1 MMGDRDGGSGEGE
14 GGPAAIAA
22 VRWDEPAAP
31 YATPGSPPLDL
42 EVTQGEQPP
51 FNAPPPPLPLHL
63 ERPYS
68 RSMSS
73 LPPEPFMIMRSK
85 ALNRRVV
92 LNVGGVK
99 HEVLWRTLDRLP
111 HTRLG
116 RLRDCNTHEA
126 LTEICDDY
134 SLIDNEY
141 FFDRHPKSFSSI
153 LNFYRTGKLH
163 LVDEMCVLAFSDDLE
178 YWGIDELYLESCCQ
192 HKYHQRKEHVHEE
205 MRKEAES
212 LRQRDEEEFGEG
224 QCSQWQK
231 WLWDMLEKPTTSIAA
246 RVIAIVSILFIVLST
261 IALTLNTIPSMQV
274 NDEKGNFQDNPQLA
288 MVEAVCITWFSLEYI
303 LRFSASPNKWKFF
316 KGGLNIID
324 LLAILP
330 YFVSLFLLETNKNA
344 TDQFQ
349 DVRRVVQVFRIMR
362 ILRILKLARHS
373 TGLQSLGFTLRNS
386 YKELGLLMLF
396 LAMGVLI
403 FSSLAY
409 FAEKE
414 EPGTKFIS
422 IPETFW
428 WAGITMTTVGYGD
441 IYPTTP
447 LGKVIGS
454 VCCICGVLVIALPIP
469 IIVNNFAEFYK
480 NQMRREKALKR
491 REALERAKRE
501 GSIVSFHHIN
511 LRDAFAKSMDL
522 IDVIVDTGHNIS
534 HADGNS
540 TEGDSTTGA
549 GGRNPSQTGTGCYK
563 NFEHFPNSN
572 RDRSNSSMTPC
583 LPTGEGHPPVSSPIT
598 RRRQLLDLSASNS
611 LEEERSMMAP
621 LAQDETQ
628 LLPGSPMGYIS
639 PSVGSKTSE
648 NTKNKTVNE
657 KLEEIPSEFECCFCN
672 TKDYKDFVDA
682 ESLMPLATSD
692 FRQPVCLEMRTMELE
707 AMREKANNLFLET
720 YREENA
726 VVPIRANGG
735 DLASM
740 DSSDTFATCTTFPSN
755 SQADLTADILDSTLL
770 ALDSSNLYINPLDK
784 STESSPAIPPIPSQN
799 QRMPSVKKS
808 ASGDTALRSLGSTPV
823 DEKLTFRPLQNVERG
838 SRSSLDGSPGPK
850 KQKTRFQLRKSS
862 VREAGFLFQ
871 IPRPHSRSEGQR
883 CSQDSLEKRSKSKG
897 LASAA
902 RILNHHLF
910 GESPGSPRSGKNN
923 TSKSSLS
930 VDSLDSRETTT
941 PQTVETNRRS
951 RSILKKADSSG
962 NGRSKE
968 VDPESERLISDN
980 GSGSFDG
987 TNYSPILQPN
997 KLQNKRSKMQSSAYQ
1012 QELDRTRSFKTQL
1025 LRLDDVRGKSDS
1037 AAQINEVP
1045 LYICPPP
1052 PPIDSFSPTEETHLL
1067 SVLGTIENVSSNP
1080 QVSSQYK
1087 IDRRHPTT

>member
-1 MMGDRDGGSGEGE
+1 MVGDRDNDGLV
-14 GGPAAIAA
+14 
-22 VRWDEPAAP
+22 VRWDPAAGETGTSNRDARLSTSSYP
-31 YATPGSPPLDL
+31 SQTSPPA
-42 EVTQGEQPP
+42 TQQPP
-51 FNAPPPPLPLHL
+51 PMPPMPPPLPLQFQ
-63 ERPYS
+63 RPYS

-73 LPPEPFMIMRSK
+73 LPPEPFMIVRSK
-85 ALNRRVV
+85 ALNRRVCI
-92 LNVGGVK
+92 NVGGVK
-99 HEVLWRTLDRLP
+99 HEVLWRTLERLP

-126 LTEICDDY
+126 LSELCDDY

-178 YWGIDELYLESCCQ
+178 YWGVDELYLESCCQ

-212 LRQRDEEEFGEG
+212 LRQRDEEEFGDDK
-224 QCSQWQK
+224 CSQYQK

-274 NDEKGNFQDNPQLA
+274 NDEGNISDNPQLA
-288 MVEAVCITWFSLEYI
+288 MVEVVCITWFSLEYI

-491 REALERAKRE
+491 REALERLERAKRD

-522 IDVIVDTGHNIS
+522 IDVIVDTDHWKRTRHKSKYIPSLNIEKQNTNNNKI
-534 HADGNS
+534 D
-540 TEGDSTTGA
+540 T
-549 GGRNPSQTGTGCYK
+549 CYCTVD
-563 NFEHFPNSN
+563 E
-572 RDRSNSSMTPC
+572 
-583 LPTGEGHPPVSSPIT
+583 
-598 RRRQLLDLSASNS
+598 QLTD
-611 LEEERSMMAP
+611 EEEDM
-621 LAQDETQ
+621 
-628 LLPGSPMGYIS
+628 
-639 PSVGSKTSE
+639 
-648 NTKNKTVNE
+648 
-657 KLEEIPSEFECCFCN
+657 
-672 TKDYKDFVDA
+672 
-682 ESLMPLATSD
+682 
-692 FRQPVCLEMRTMELE
+692 
-707 AMREKANNLFLET
+707 
-720 YREENA
+720 
-726 VVPIRANGG
+726 
-735 DLASM
+735 
-740 DSSDTFATCTTFPSN
+740 
-755 SQADLTADILDSTLL
+755 
-770 ALDSSNLYINPLDK
+770 
-784 STESSPAIPPIPSQN
+784 
-799 QRMPSVKKS
+799 
-808 ASGDTALRSLGSTPV
+808 
-823 DEKLTFRPLQNVERG
+823 
-838 SRSSLDGSPGPK
+838 
-850 KQKTRFQLRKSS
+850 
-862 VREAGFLFQ
+862 
-871 IPRPHSRSEGQR
+871 
-883 CSQDSLEKRSKSKG
+883 
-897 LASAA
+897 
-902 RILNHHLF
+902 
-910 GESPGSPRSGKNN
+910 
-923 TSKSSLS
+923 
-930 VDSLDSRETTT
+930 
-941 PQTVETNRRS
+941 
-951 RSILKKADSSG
+951 
-962 NGRSKE
+962 
-968 VDPESERLISDN
+968 
-980 GSGSFDG
+980 
-987 TNYSPILQPN
+987 
-997 KLQNKRSKMQSSAYQ
+997 
-1012 QELDRTRSFKTQL
+1012 
-1025 LRLDDVRGKSDS
+1025 
-1037 AAQINEVP
+1037 
-1045 LYICPPP
+1045 
-1052 PPIDSFSPTEETHLL
+1052 
-1067 SVLGTIENVSSNP
+1067 
-1080 QVSSQYK
+1080 
-1087 IDRRHPTT
+1087 